1 MKPLDQRWSI
11 AQAAGLATLLEASAP
26 KLGNVHPAS
35 SFSDMHF
42 GHFVTTAAVQSE
54 CFSDLGD
61 SVGLLVLRT
70 VQATRLRVGCNTNLG
85 TVLLLAPLAIAAG
98 RVAGGDLDSV
108 RLSQEIQVVLQ
119 SLSAEDSRLVYQ
131 AIREAAPGGLG
142 EQADNDV
149 ANVLAPESLVDAMQ
163 QVAQFDGV
171 ASQYVNSF
179 ADIFDR
185 LLPWLEEE
193 LQVAN
198 SPLQA
203 IVNLQVRCLSWQPDG
218 LILRKCGFD
227 QAVKVQQLAA
237 ELWRAHEM
245 EFFDRRTREF
255 REGNQSVWLDRL
267 AKFDGY
273 LRADGNRRN
282 PGTTADLIAATL
294 FCRLICATA

>member
-26 KLGNVHPAS
+26 KLGNVHPAA
-35 SFSDMHF
+35 SFSDMQF
-42 GHFVTTAAVQSE
+42 GHFVTTAAVQNE
-54 CFSDLGD
+54 CFSDVGE

-85 TVLLLAPLAIAAG
+85 TVLLLAPLAIAASRLASG
-98 RVAGGDLDSV
+98 ELDSL
-108 RLSQEIQVVLQ
+108 RLRHEVQAVLQ

-142 EQADNDV
+142 EQADNDISSV
-149 ANVLAPESLVDAMQ
+149 EAPASLVDAMG

-171 ASQYVNSF
+171 ASQYVNNF

-185 LLPWLEEE
+185 LLPWLDEQ
-193 LQVAN
+193 LQATE

-237 ELWRAHEM
+237 ELWAIREI
-245 EFFDRRTREF
+245 EFSDRTTREF
-255 REGNQSVWLDRL
+255 KADNESAWLDRL

-294 FCRLICATA
+294 FCRLICGPA

>member
-26 KLGNVHPAS
+26 KLGNVHPAA

-42 GHFVTTAAVQSE
+42 GHFVTTAALQSE
-54 CFSDLGD
+54 SFSDVGE
-61 SVGLLVLRT
+61 SVGILVLRT
-70 VQATRLRVGCNTNLG
+70 VQATRLRVGRNTNLG
-85 TVLLLAPLAIAAG
+85 TVLLLAPMAIAAS
-98 RVAGGDLDSV
+98 RVAGGKLDSGQ
-108 RLSQEIQVVLQ
+108 LKQEVQAVLQ

-142 EQADNDV
+142 QQADNDV
-149 ANVLAPESLVDAMQ
+149 GKVEAPESLVDAMR

-171 ASQYVNSF
+171 AGQYVNNF

-193 LQVAN
+193 LQAN
-198 SPLQA
+198 ESPLQA

-218 LILRKCGFD
+218 LIVRKCGFD

-237 ELWRAHEM
+237 ELWRAYET
-245 EFFDRRTREF
+245 EFFDRTTGEF
-255 REGNQSVWLDRL
+255 KAGTESAWLDRL

-294 FCRLICATA
+294 FCRLICGPG

>member
-26 KLGNVHPAS
+26 KLGNVHPAA

-42 GHFVTTAAVQSE
+42 GHFVTTAVVQSE
-54 CFSDLGD
+54 CFSDVGD

-85 TVLLLAPLAIAAG
+85 TVLLLAPLAIAVS
-98 RVAGGDLDSV
+98 RVAGGELDSG
-108 RLSQEIQVVLQ
+108 RLKQEVQAVLQ
-119 SLSAEDSRLVYQ
+119 SLSAEDSRLVYE
-131 AIREAAPGGLG
+131 AIRKAAPGGLG
-142 EQADNDV
+142 EQGDNDV
-149 ANVLAPESLVDAMQ
+149 SNVEAPASLVDAMR

-171 ASQYVNSF
+171 ASQYVNNF
-179 ADIFDR
+179 AEIFDR
-185 LLPWLEEE
+185 LLPWLDEQ
-193 LQVAN
+193 LQATD

-237 ELWRAHEM
+237 ELWTAHEM
-245 EFFDRRTREF
+245 EFFDGTTRKF
-255 REGNQSVWLDRL
+255 RAGNESAWLDRL

-294 FCRLICATA
+294 FCRLICGPG

>member
-26 KLGNVHPAS
+26 KLGNVHPAA

-42 GHFVTTAAVQSE
+42 GHFMTTAAVQSE
-54 CFSDLGD
+54 SFSDLGE

-85 TVLLLAPLAIAAG
+85 TVLLLAPLAIAAS
-98 RVAGGDLDSV
+98 RVAVGELDSG
-108 RLSQEIQVVLQ
+108 RLKQEVQAVLQ

-149 ANVLAPESLVDAMQ
+149 SSVEAPASLVDAML

-171 ASQYVNSF
+171 ASQYVSNF
-179 ADIFDR
+179 ADVFER
-185 LLPWLEEE
+185 LLPWLDEQ
-193 LQVAN
+193 LQATE

-203 IVNLQVRCLSWQPDG
+203 IVNLQVHCLSWQPDG

-237 ELWRAHEM
+237 ELWASR
-245 EFFDRRTREF
+245 DREAVAVST
-255 REGNQSVWLDRL
+255 WLERL
-267 AKFDGY
+267 AKFDEY
-273 LRADGNRRN
+273 LRADRNRRN

-294 FCRLICATA
+294 FCRLICGPA

>member
-26 KLGNVHPAS
+26 KLGNVHPAA

-70 VQATRLRVGCNTNLG
+70 VQATRIQVGCNTNLG
-85 TVLLLAPLAIAAG
+85 TVLLLAPLAIAAD
-98 RVAGGDLDSV
+98 RVAGGNLDSV
-108 RLSQEIQVVLQ
+108 RLKQVVQDVLR

-149 ANVLAPESLVDAMQ
+149 AKVVAPESLIDAMQ

-171 ASQYVNSF
+171 ASQYVNNF

-185 LLPWLEEE
+185 LLPWLDEE
-193 LQVAN
+193 LQAAE
-198 SPLQA
+198 SPLKA
-203 IVNLQVRCLSWQPDG
+203 IVNLQIRCLSWQPDG

-237 ELWRAHEM
+237 ELWSAHEM
-245 EFFDRRTREF
+245 EFFDRSTCEF
-255 REGNQSVWLDRL
+255 REGNQLVWLDRL
-267 AKFDGY
+267 AKFDEY

-294 FCRLICATA
+294 FCRLICGTA